1 MTMPRE
7 KEKQQPDE
15 EKVLVHN
22 YLKSKS
28 EVSTAV
34 PSVKLAQII
43 ANEV

>member
-7 KEKQQPDE
+7 KKEPNE
-15 EKVLVHN
+15 EKLNVHN

-28 EVSTAV
+28 EVSTAA
-34 PSVKLAQII
+34 PDVKLAQII

>member
-7 KEKQQPDE
+7 KQQPNE
-15 EKVLVHN
+15 EKIINVHN

-28 EVSTAV
+28 EVSTAA